1 MANNI
6 NPIIISSKVVGYS
19 TKKDEKKEDAGAEK
33 APSAGI
39 EKKEVA
45 AGDVLSF
52 MAAQSVD
59 VTPAAKKTLDVSKY
73 VTPEQAARI
82 AGFVQGFESQV
93 AAGLKAFDSEFPGAK
108 LSDSAKLSLVAGI
121 VEEKDL

>member
-1 MANNI
+1 MTNNI
-6 NPIIISSKVVGYS
+6 NPIIISSQVVGYT
-19 TKKDEKKEDAGAEK
+19 TKKDEKKEDAAAEK
-33 APSAGI
+33 ATGAPG
-39 EKKEVA
+39 EQKEVA
-45 AGDVLSF
+45 ASDVLSF

-59 VTPAAKKTLDVSKY
+59 VTPTAKKTLDVSKY

-93 AAGLKAFDSEFPGAK
+93 AAGLKAFDSEFPGTN

-121 VEEKDL
+121 VEQNDL

>member
-6 NPIIISSKVVGYS
+6 NPININPQIVGYAA
-19 TKKDEKKEDAGAEK
+19 KREHKKEDAAAEK
-33 APSAGI
+33 ATSANI

-45 AGDVLSF
+45 ASDVLGF

-59 VTPAAKKTLDVSKY
+59 VTPTAKKTIDVSKY

-82 AGFVQGFESQV
+82 AGFVQGFEAQV
-93 AAGLKAFDSEFPGAK
+93 AAGLKAFDNDFPGSK
-108 LSDSAKLSLVAGI
+108 LSDSSKLSLVAGM
-121 VEEKDL
+121 VEQNDL